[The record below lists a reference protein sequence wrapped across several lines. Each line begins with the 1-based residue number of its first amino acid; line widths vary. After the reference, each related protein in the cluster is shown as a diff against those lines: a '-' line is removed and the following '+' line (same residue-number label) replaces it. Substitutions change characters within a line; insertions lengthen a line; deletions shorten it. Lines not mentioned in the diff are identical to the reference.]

1 MWRMIS
7 ILCIFSF
14 VEESDAAAWTVIK
27 HNGREYVTAQNIKD
41 FYRFS
46 SLEKNKGSLRFRS
59 PKIEMRIKNGS
70 DNLYINTVLFRL
82 SYKVIQKNSNY
93 LFSRIDLAKLIDPV
107 LRPSY
112 IKTARRFRTVIIDP
126 GHGGTDP
133 GSVNSYG
140 KEKDFN
146 LRLAKILLRDL
157 ERKGFRV
164 RMTRPTDAFPTLG
177 QRVIYAN
184 RIADS
189 IFVSLHFN
197 SFTNNTAKGI
207 ETYALSPQGSGTHNE
222 RGVKNNFLKGNARDS
237 ENIALATAIHASV
250 IKKTQA
256 DDRGIKR
263 DRFTVLAG
271 LAMPAILVEGGFL
284 SNPQDARKIAS
295 TAYLSL
301 LSNGITS
308 GIVAYRNA
316 LR

>member
-1 MWRMIS
+1 MIG
-7 ILCIFSF
+7 ILFIYSL
-14 VEESDAAAWTVIK
+14 VEESHGAAWQVIK

-46 SLEKNKGSLRFRS
+46 SLEINKGSLKFRS

-82 SYKVIQKNSNY
+82 SYKVVQKNNNY

-112 IKTARRFRTVIIDP
+112 IKTAKRFRTVIIDP

-146 LRLAKILLRDL
+146 LKLAKILVRDL

-164 RMTRPTDAFPTLG
+164 RMTRSTDTFPTLG

-184 RIADS
+184 RINDS

-197 SFTNNTAKGI
+197 SFSSNTAKGI

-222 RGVKNNFLKGNARDS
+222 RGIKNDFL
-237 ENIALATAIHASV
+237 
-250 IKKTQA
+250 
-256 DDRGIKR
+256 RG
-263 DRFTVLAG
+263 
-271 LAMPAILVEGGFL
+271 
-284 SNPQDARKIAS
+284 
-295 TAYLSL
+295 
-301 LSNGITS
+301 
-308 GIVAYRNA
+308 
-316 LR
+316 